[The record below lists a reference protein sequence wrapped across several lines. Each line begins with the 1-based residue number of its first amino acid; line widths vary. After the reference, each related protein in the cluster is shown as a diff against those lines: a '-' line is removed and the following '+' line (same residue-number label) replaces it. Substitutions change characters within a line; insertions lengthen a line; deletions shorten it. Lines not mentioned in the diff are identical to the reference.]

1 MAIEDNAFDR
11 RGFLRNAAAGAR
23 QGRAKAFSIASARPQ
38 GYTLMMDD
46 ETIDNF
52 FRRGMGT
59 ITGSSP
65 GMEGIAE
72 FQIFTNT
79 YGA

>member
-1 MAIEDNAFDR
+1 MPIEDNAFDR

-38 GYTLMMDD
+38 GYTLMMDN

-59 ITGSSP
+59 
-65 GMEGIAE
+65 
-72 FQIFTNT
+72 TNVRLDSGPMLVST
-79 YGA
+79 I